1 MKRCSLES
9 VDSTER
15 RVDTELTAS
24 RAVLN
29 DFGSE
34 YCTLR
39 WEIRSIA
46 NTWGKFKIEIIRDK
60 AIRKVKKKGP
70 FNFHHPSSLMAV
82 GFFSL
87 QVKKVF
93 NDSAIK
99 GGGAGQDVLSRKKEL
114 F

>member
-60 AIRKVKKKGP
+60 AIRKVAKKVLLGL
-70 FNFHHPSSLMAV
+70 NFHHPSSLMAV
-82 GFFSL
+82 GFFSSL

-99 GGGAGQDVLSRKKEL
+99 GAGRPNLRL
-114 F
+114 